1 MDITHLPTASET
13 PVSPTEPRSGTYRW
27 SQDQTLTPS
36 EEDDLIR
43 AVEVGTLAAAALDG
57 HLRSTAT
64 RAELGFLVTEGQR
77 ARERY
82 LTGNLGLVL
91 YFANRAARRFSGPVD
106 DLVQEG
112 FLGLVQAMERFDPDA
127 GVRFATYAS
136 PWIRAAIDDA
146 VRRESGLGRH
156 TARGLRRLQRVET
169 ELEQEQGR
177 RPRPEEL
184 AARTGR
190 SLTWVSEMVAH
201 AAPLS
206 LDDIVPDVLPGRPD
220 PGADDRRLQAW
231 VASAIETLP
240 EDEGEV
246 VRRRFGLDGEPPRS
260 LEAVAAGL
268 RMSKRRCRRL
278 EQSALARLRVLPEAA

>member
-1 MDITHLPTASET
+1 MDITHLPTAT
-13 PVSPTEPRSGTYRW
+13 DVSADRSGSGTYRW
-27 SQDQTLTPS
+27 SQDQSLTQS
-36 EEDDLIR
+36 EEDELIR
-43 AVEVGTLAAAALDG
+43 TIEIGTLAAAALDG
-57 HLRSTAT
+57 QLRSTAT
-64 RAELGFLVTEGQR
+64 RRELGILVAEGQR

-91 YFANRAARRFSGPVD
+91 YFANRAAHRFCGSVD

-136 PWIRAAIDDA
+136 SWIRAAIDDA

-156 TARGLRRLQRVET
+156 TARGLRRLQRVEV

-177 RPRPEEL
+177 RPRLEEL

-201 AAPLS
+201 APPLS

-220 PGADDRRLQAW
+220 PGADDRRLYAW